1 MHGQKLVN
9 KEAMNLKESREG
21 SAWVGKSNKKYCN

>member
-1 MHGQKLVN
+1 VE

-21 SAWVGKSNKKYCN
+21 YMGVFWREERQWLNVIIL